1 MSVTH
6 SAARLVKYQRE
17 WLNDRSPRK
26 VLVKSRRIG
35 GSFVVALEN
44 AWGAA
49 GVGFDNRGH
58 MYYRPERGCDQR
70 IISASMVQAVELL
83 AEAKKHL
90 VALCAII
97 GRDIIAQSSVTQ
109 ITLRNGCKLMALPA
123 NPATIRGG
131 VGADVTLDEFGAM
144 PRADEIWKSAKSKTD
159 ATLGRPYGYRLR
171 IVGTPLGDDNKFYRL
186 AKTDE
191 GKRFSIHTVDI
202 HRAVRDGFPADV
214 EALREEIGDAD
225 SFGQEYECQFVSAA
239 TRYISAELYDSCT
252 YDGFSLP
259 SGIRTSFAGMDVGRR
274 SHGDPSAIVR
284 VTKVG
289 DTLYHRDTEIRR
301 GVEFNA
307 QEIWA
312 ENEIAQCTR
321 LAVDAT
327 GIGMDLAER
336 LVKKHGSRVDAVEF
350 TQKSKEMLA
359 TGLHGLMS
367 RKKIQLK
374 EDDAELRRSVLSL
387 RKNITSH
394 GNTTFEAE
402 RTKKGHADAAWA
414 LALAAHTA
422 GGADMTKIKVGSVGS
437 RNSNQLKNW

>member
-1 MSVTH
+1 
-6 SAARLVKYQRE
+6 
-17 WLNDRSPRK
+17 
-26 VLVKSRRIG
+26 
-35 GSFVVALEN
+35 
-44 AWGAA
+44 
-49 GVGFDNRGH
+49 
-58 MYYRPERGCDQR
+58 
-70 IISASMVQAVELL
+70 
-83 AEAKKHL
+83 
-90 VALCAII
+90 
-97 GRDIIAQSSVTQ
+97 
-109 ITLRNGCKLMALPA
+109 
-123 NPATIRGG
+123 
-131 VGADVTLDEFGAM
+131 
-144 PRADEIWKSAKSKTD
+144 
-159 ATLGRPYGYRLR
+159 
-171 IVGTPLGDDNKFYRL
+171 
-186 AKTDE
+186 
-191 GKRFSIHTVDI
+191 
-202 HRAVRDGFPADV
+202 
-214 EALREEIGDAD
+214 
-225 SFGQEYECQFVSAA
+225 
-239 TRYISAELYDSCT
+239 
-252 YDGFSLP
+252 
-259 SGIRTSFAGMDVGRR
+259 MDVGRR

-284 VTKVG
+284 VTKIG

-312 ENEIAQCTR
+312 EQEISQCTR

-367 RKKIQLK
+367 RKKIQIK

-422 GGADMTKIKVGSVGS
+422 GGADMAKIKVGSVGS